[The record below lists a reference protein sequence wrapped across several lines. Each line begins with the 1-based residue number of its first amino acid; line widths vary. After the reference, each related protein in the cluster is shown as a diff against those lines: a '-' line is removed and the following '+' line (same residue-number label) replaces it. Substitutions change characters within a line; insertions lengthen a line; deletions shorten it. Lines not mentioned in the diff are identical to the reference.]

1 MEKAM
6 KNRRI
11 VIIMIAAALVSVLA
25 FMLFAFVLGIG
36 EYNAVKLDD
45 PTKTEKLG
53 DGSVIYYV
61 PIPAEARRSGM
72 AFCFS
77 CYNSVIRVVSGDT
90 TVYTAGEYNTNDLP
104 IGHLLLTVPVPDEA
118 WGGELKVIVTPQHG
132 GNVEK
137 ITSLVLLPGTESRLY
152 PLIDN
157 IFDFLVFLPITLIAL
172 AAVPVFAM
180 LWICRFDFGKSGFC
194 LTAFLFLTGCWYLG
208 FQGIMWV
215 FSDNQIVCTNLEYFA
230 LYLLPIPFLGYLRQE
245 HISPIS
251 KKILLGFEIAF
262 TVFAAGTL
270 VATLIPGGIDYL
282 TLVGYL
288 RILILI
294 ALASAMVLIFLA
306 KNQNRRLSERVLRG
320 GLIATMAIAALETG
334 RIALDIQLPR
344 SFNFS
349 RIMIMVFLAT
359 LLVSFI
365 LREYRSLRTRL
376 EREQLRRLAYVDILT
391 GIPNRQD
398 IEKHAEE
405 MSEQDRKNCA
415 VLFFD
420 ANGLKKANDEFGH
433 AAGDSLLREVG
444 KALSNAMEGQNGFFG
459 RYGGDE
465 FAACVP
471 ANKAE
476 NVRKKFYDEL
486 ERKNGERVLPF
497 NISVACGI
505 AKYADYPDTQ
515 DLNLQMLIRFADKQM
530 YINKQEMKAC
540 R

>member
-1 MEKAM
+1 MDGTV

-11 VIIMIAAALVSVLA
+11 VIIMIAAALVSALA
-25 FMLFAFVLGIG
+25 FILCAFVLGIG

-45 PTKTEKLG
+45 PTKSETLD
-53 DGSVIYYV
+53 DGSVIYFV
-61 PIPAEARRSGM
+61 PIPAEARRTGM

-77 CYNSVIRVVSGDT
+77 CYNSAIRVVSGENT
-90 TVYTAGEYNTNDLP
+90 IYTAGEYNKNGLP
-104 IGHLLLTVPVPDEA
+104 IGHLLLTVSVPDEA
-118 WGGELKVIVTPQHG
+118 WGGEIKVVVTPQNG
-132 GNVEK
+132 GSAEK
-137 ITSLVLLPGTESRLY
+137 ITSLVLLPETESRLY

-157 IFDFLVFLPITLIAL
+157 IFDFLVFLPVTLIAL

-180 LWICRFDFGKSGFC
+180 LWICRFNFGKSGFC
-194 LTAFLFLTGCWYLG
+194 LAAFLFLTGCWYLG

-215 FSDNQIVCTNLEYFA
+215 FSDNRLICSNLEYYA
-230 LYLLPIPFLGYLRQE
+230 LYLLPLPFLGYLRQE
-245 HISPIS
+245 HLPDVS

-262 TVFAAGTL
+262 AAFAVFSLA
-270 VATLIPGGIDYL
+270 ATLIPGGIDYL
-282 TLVGYL
+282 TLVSYL
-288 RILILI
+288 RILILV
-294 ALASAMVLIFLA
+294 ALAAAMVIIFLA
-306 KNQNRRLSERVLRG
+306 KNQNRRLAERVLRG

-349 RIMIMVFLAT
+349 RIMIMVFLSS
-359 LLVSFI
+359 LLISFI

-405 MSEQDRKNCA
+405 MSEQDRKRCA

-444 KALSNAMEGQNGFFG
+444 NALSNAMEGQGGFFG

-465 FAACVP
+465 FAACVH
-471 ANKAE
+471 ADKAE
-476 NVRKKFYDEL
+476 KVRKMFYEEL
-486 ERKNGERVLPF
+486 EKKNGEEVLPF
-497 NISVACGI
+497 KISVACGI

-515 DLNLQMLIRFADKQM
+515 DMNLQMLIRFADKQM